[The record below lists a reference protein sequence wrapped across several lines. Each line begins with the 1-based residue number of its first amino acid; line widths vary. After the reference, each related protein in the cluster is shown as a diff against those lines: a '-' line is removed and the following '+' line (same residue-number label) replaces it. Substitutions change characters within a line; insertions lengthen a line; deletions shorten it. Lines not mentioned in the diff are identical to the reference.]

1 MNDLELIR
9 EMKVKLLKTATK
21 PKSAHGDYET
31 GRSGSQ
37 TKPGRDITDPGK
49 ISKAIKIKNMA
60 SKIKAF
66 FSRGATAVKHKKL
79 GADVASQNVLFRNAS
94 AKPTKKKKPVK
105 PEDLASKNVLF
116 KKRK

>member
-21 PKSAHGDYET
+21 PKSAHADYET
-31 GRSGSQ
+31 GKSSKR

-49 ISKAIKIKNMA
+49 ISKAMKIKRIFKALLGGGGGAKKHSKLA
-60 SKIKAF
+60 SK
-66 FSRGATAVKHKKL
+66 L
-79 GADVASQNVLFRNAS
+79 ASQNVLFKGAS
-94 AKPTKKKKPVK
+94 AKPTEEKKPVK